1 MQIEKVCQTCG
12 KRFCVPHWREN
23 AKFCSIECQRK
34 SLRGKNN
41 ATCTYCGKEFHV
53 KQSQIDRYN
62 RSCGIFCSRECMNE
76 YRKIWF
82 KGSNNHQY
90 GLKGKLNSSFKG
102 QETEH
107 QNHKITDIYVYCPN
121 HPYADK
127 NGRVVRHR
135 LVVEQNSKMF
145 DNEYFEV
152 VNGITVLKKDFVV
165 HHKDG
170 NHNNDDVSNLEV
182 MTLSEHTK
190 LHNNMIP
197 RQRDSKTGRFVSGK

>member
-1 MQIEKVCQTCG
+1 
-12 KRFCVPHWREN
+12 
-23 AKFCSIECQRK
+23 
-34 SLRGKNN
+34 
-41 ATCTYCGKEFHV
+41 
-53 KQSQIDRYN
+53 
-62 RSCGIFCSRECMNE
+62 MNE

-82 KGSNNHQY
+82 TGSNNHQY

-145 DNEYFEV
+145 DDEYFEV
-152 VNGITVLKKDFVV
+152 LNGITVLKKDFIV

-182 MTLSEHTK
+182 MTLSGHTK
-190 LHNNMIP
+190 LHNNIMP
-197 RQRDSKTGRFVSGK
+197 KQRDSKTGRFISGK